1 MAPFVCERAS
11 RPSQL
16 MTHWSRRT
24 VLYFV
29 AIAAVAGLK
38 YKPFSDV
45 AYDLGPIDKCVKSP
59 MTSCYTKY
67 GLSNDTTTP
76 AYMAKFHYTM
86 KKFYFVFERAM
97 TVLPL
102 AKECKPFVSKLFCA
116 DLVQPVC
123 FKNGTAALTGII
135 SQEQYLEV
143 LYLYRK

>member
-1 MAPFVCERAS
+1 MI
-11 RPSQL
+11 
-16 MTHWSRRT
+16 HWSCRT

-29 AIAAVAGLK
+29 AIAAAAAELK

-76 AYMAKFHYTM
+76 AFMAKFHLIM
-86 KKFYFVFERAM
+86 KKIFFVLEKEM
-97 TVLPL
+97 PVLPVS
-102 AKECKPFVSKLFCA
+102 KECKHYLFNLFCT
-116 DLVQPVC
+116 DMVQPVC
-123 FKNGTAALTGII
+123 FKNGTVALTGII

-143 LYLYRK
+143 LHLYRK